1 MYIIIPTLHSLVVNL
16 FGGDIMDWNLV
27 WKSML
32 IIVFGILL
40 IRFSGRRSISQMTIS
55 QTVIMISIG
64 TLLIQPVSEKNIW
77 VTFVIAGLLI
87 ATLQVIEYIQL
98 KWDVTETFFTG
109 RSQLVI
115 ENGVLNEKNL
125 KKMKLT
131 VDKLEMRLRQNG
143 IEKIEDVQWATIE
156 PSGQMGYTLKE
167 HKKYAT
173 KEDIDRLQTTLNH
186 LLVEIS
192 GKQADFQ
199 PRNGQ
204 TTKPSTLF
212 TEIEQGHNPSEPDHL
227 K

>member
-1 MYIIIPTLHSLVVNL
+1 
-16 FGGDIMDWNLV
+16 MDFNVV
-27 WKSML
+27 WKSIL

-64 TLLIQPVSEKNIW
+64 TLLIQPVSEKNLW
-77 VTFVIAGLLI
+77 VTFVIAGILI
-87 ATLQVIEYIQL
+87 GTLQVIEYMQM

-115 ENGVLNEKNL
+115 ENGVLHEKNL

-143 IEKIEDVQWATIE
+143 IERIEDVQWATIE
-156 PSGQMGYTLKE
+156 PSGQLGYTLKE
-167 HKKYAT
+167 HKKFAT
-173 KEDIDRLQTTLNH
+173 KEDIDQLRAMLDVLLRDRIGKEYVAHHQDQLN
-186 LLVEIS
+186 E
-192 GKQADFQ
+192 QA
-199 PRNGQ
+199 
-204 TTKPSTLF
+204 TLF
-212 TEIEQGHNPSEPDHL
+212 SEIEQGHHQNEPDHL

>member
-1 MYIIIPTLHSLVVNL
+1 
-16 FGGDIMDWNLV
+16 MDFNVV
-27 WKSML
+27 WKSIL

-64 TLLIQPVSEKNIW
+64 TLLIQPVSEKNLW
-77 VTFVIAGLLI
+77 VTFVIAGILI
-87 ATLQVIEYIQL
+87 GTLQVIEYMQM

-115 ENGVLNEKNL
+115 ENGVLHEKNL

-143 IEKIEDVQWATIE
+143 IERIEDVQWATIE
-156 PSGQMGYTLKE
+156 PSGQLGYTLKE
-167 HKKYAT
+167 HKKFAT
-173 KEDIDRLQTTLNH
+173 KEDIDQLRAMLDVLLRDRIGKEYVAQHQDQLN
-186 LLVEIS
+186 E
-192 GKQADFQ
+192 QA
-199 PRNGQ
+199 
-204 TTKPSTLF
+204 TLF
-212 TEIEQGHNPSEPDHL
+212 SEIEQGHHQNEPDHL

>member
-1 MYIIIPTLHSLVVNL
+1 
-16 FGGDIMDWNLV
+16 MDFNVV
-27 WKSML
+27 WKSIL

-64 TLLIQPVSEKNIW
+64 TLLIQPVSEKNLW
-77 VTFVIAGLLI
+77 VTFVIAGILI
-87 ATLQVIEYIQL
+87 GTLQVIEYMQM

-115 ENGVLNEKNL
+115 ENGVLHEKNL

-156 PSGQMGYTLKE
+156 PSGQLGYTLKE
-167 HKKYAT
+167 HKKFAT
-173 KEDIDRLQTTLNH
+173 KEDIDQLRAMLDVLLRDRIGKENVAQHQDQLN
-186 LLVEIS
+186 E
-192 GKQADFQ
+192 QA
-199 PRNGQ
+199 
-204 TTKPSTLF
+204 TLF
-212 TEIEQGHNPSEPDHL
+212 SEIEQGHHQNEPDHL